1 MSSGSITGTTTGS
14 PAQMANVDA
23 TFATYSTNDNMHGFA
38 STLPPMGGTSN
49 DPFGDL
55 FSPSILKSASVD
67 STNNYFPNTTQATAT
82 TNMNTVLDPNG
93 GDSTAG
99 LNRVFQFN
107 SNSSGGSDTASP
119 SASSASQWNGNA
131 NSSCGTSPE
140 PSHGSP
146 ANKTNDKLLQRNQ
159 SPLATSNQTTIDN
172 TLFSTTA
179 DYDLPS
185 LETFDPV
192 LFGDYRE
199 SNDAIVGG
207 GDFTGGFFDEALQ
220 PFDYSSPSN
229 LFGILQSPKPQTQ
242 QLQISSKPANA
253 PTPSQ
258 NLMAEMDK
266 TREGVDDDYGLPV
279 TASEPSRPL
288 KKEEGKF
295 ISCNNIW

>member
-1 MSSGSITGTTTGS
+1 MSPGSITGTTTGS
-14 PAQMANVDA
+14 PGQMANA
-23 TFATYSTNDNMHGFA
+23 SSTFAPYSTNDNMHGFA
-38 STLPPMGGTSN
+38 STLPSMNGTSN

-67 STNNYFPNTTQATAT
+67 GNSNYFTPPNQV
-82 TNMNTVLDPNG
+82 NGSTVSDPNG

-107 SNSSGGSDTASP
+107 STSSVSDTASP
-119 SASSASQWNGNA
+119 SASSASQWNGAN
-131 NSSCGTSPE
+131 NSSTGTSPE

-146 ANKTNDKLLQRNQ
+146 MNKANQSTNGTRQQ
-159 SPLATSNQTTIDN
+159 SPLAVSSSTATSNN
-172 TLFSTTA
+172 LFSTTN
-179 DYDLPS
+179 DFGLPS

-220 PFDYSSPSN
+220 PFDYSSPTN
-229 LFGILQSPKPQTQ
+229 LFGILQSPQPKTQ
-242 QLQISSKPANA
+242 QLQISNSGAANA
-253 PTPSQ
+253 PTPSA
-258 NLMAEMDK
+258 NLMAEIDK
-266 TREGVDDDYGLPV
+266 ARDGGDDDYGLPS
-279 TASEPSRPL
+279 TATTQPSRPL
-288 KKEEGKF
+288 KKDEGKF